1 MRKILQS
8 FHVQFQYGVYFT
20 KGIFDPAN
28 PLLRELLRPGKE
40 TAKTKVLFVVDQ
52 GVAEAHPALL
62 SSIEAYTAHPASGLL
77 PVTEPLVLPGGE
89 EAKNNP
95 RLLEQLL
102 QAVHE
107 HGICRHSFLIAIG
120 GGAVLDLAGFA
131 AAVAHRGIR
140 HIRVPTTVLSQN
152 DSGVG
157 VKNGVNAFGKKNFLG
172 TFAPPLAVIN
182 DSDFLL
188 TLEDRDWRSG
198 ISEALKV
205 ALIKDA
211 AFFRRIEQDARLL
224 VNRDLTAMQE
234 LIFRCA
240 QLHVQH
246 IGGKDPFEKGNSRP
260 LDFGHWAAHKLE
272 QLSSFRLRHGEA
284 VAIGIAL
291 DTAYSWLAG
300 LLSEKECAE
309 VLELLSALGFELY
322 VPELSLETGDSE
334 HPLQVLKGL
343 TEFREHLGG
352 QLTVMLLSQIGTG
365 VEVHH
370 LEESLVAEAVRFLH
384 KWQTQKLYLS
394 EKADETCL
402 LG

>member
-1 MRKILQS
+1 METILQS
-8 FHVQFQYGVYFT
+8 FQVQFTYGVYFT
-20 KGIFDPAN
+20 QGLFRPDN
-28 PLLRELLRPGKE
+28 PVLADLLRQQHGPAR
-40 TAKTKVLFVVDQ
+40 TKLLFVVDE

-62 SSIEAYTAHPASGLL
+62 ADIAAYTSHHGADLQLAAAPM
-77 PVTEPLVLPGGE
+77 VVPGGE

-95 RLLEQLL
+95 RLLAELL
-102 QAVHE
+102 QAVND
-107 HGICRHSFLIAIG
+107 HGICRHSYMVAIG
-120 GGAVLDLAGFA
+120 GGALLDLAGYA

-140 HIRVPTTVLSQN
+140 HLRVPTTVLAQN

-172 TFAPPLAVIN
+172 TFSPPFAVIN

-188 TLEDRDWRSG
+188 TLQDRDWRAG
-198 ISEALKV
+198 ISEAVKV

-211 AFFRRIEQDARLL
+211 AFYGRIKQEANRL
-224 VNRDLTAMQE
+224 VNRDLAAMQQ

-240 QLHVQH
+240 EMHVQH
-246 IGGKDPFEKGNSRP
+246 IGGRDPFEKGTSRP

-272 QLSSFRLRHGEA
+272 QLTDFRLRHGEA

-291 DTAYSWLAG
+291 DTAYSMLAG
-300 LLSEKECAE
+300 MLSERECQD
-309 VLELLSALGFELY
+309 VLELLSELGFELY
-322 VPELSLETGDSE
+322 VPELSGVADDPEQT
-334 HPLQVLKGL
+334 LQVIKGL

-352 QLTVMLLSQIGTG
+352 QLTIMLLNKIGTG

-370 LEESLVAEAVRFLH
+370 MDEGLVSEAVKLLQ
-384 KWQTQKLYLS
+384 KWQAHKQTLS

-402 LG
+402 L